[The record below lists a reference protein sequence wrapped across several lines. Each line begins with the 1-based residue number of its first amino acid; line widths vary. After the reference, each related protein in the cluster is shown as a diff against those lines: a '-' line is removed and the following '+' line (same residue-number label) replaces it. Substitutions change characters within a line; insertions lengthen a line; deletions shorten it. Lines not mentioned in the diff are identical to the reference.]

1 MTHRELWKMIFGDT
15 DRYIDFYF
23 QERAARSAVYSKYAE
38 HELVSMAFFTPY
50 EVVYRGRECICP
62 CIVGVATSPAH
73 RHRGYMRGL
82 LEQGLAEAQARGC
95 PAAYLCPADEKIYE
109 PLGFEGVQYRVAI
122 NVSEDVLK
130 SDGGRKQESGLG
142 WGGFTAQPFC
152 LLEPD
157 GKEEAAAFA
166 AGRLREAS
174 FDFYRKRDVFYY
186 EALQKEMAA
195 LDGEVLVVWEES
207 RMRGVVSYIY
217 ENGCYEVT
225 ETVCEVR
232 DGRRVFDAVCRYLGR
247 RGQAPAVFSDG
258 VFLDLVSGPG
268 IVREREK
275 RPYTMLRNLTGG
287 EPEQRL
293 RVYINDI
300 T

>member
-23 QERAARSAVYSKYAE
+23 QERAARSDVYSKYAE
-38 HELVSMAFFTPY
+38 DELVSMAFFTPY

-109 PLGFEGVQYRVAI
+109 PLGFQGVQYRVVI
-122 NVSEDVLK
+122 NVPEEVLR
-130 SDGGRKQESGLG
+130 SAGGRERDPGRRN
-142 WGGFTAQPFC
+142 FTVRPFC
-152 LLEPD
+152 SLTPD
-157 GKEEAAAFA
+157 EWEETAAFA
-166 AGRLREAS
+166 AERLREAS

-186 EALQKEMAA
+186 EALQKEMEA
-195 LDGEVLVVWEES
+195 LDGEVLVVWEGS
-207 RMRGVVSYIY
+207 RLCGVVSYIY
-217 ENGCYEVT
+217 EDGSYEVT
-225 ETVCEVR
+225 ETVCEVV
-232 DGRRVFDAVCRYLGR
+232 DGQGVFDAVCGYLGR
-247 RGQAPAVFSDG
+247 KGCAPAVFDDG
-258 VFLDLVSGPG
+258 VFLDLVDGPG
-268 IVREREK
+268 IVRNREK
-275 RPYTMLRNLTGG
+275 RPYTMLRSLTGERPG
-287 EPEQRL
+287 RGL